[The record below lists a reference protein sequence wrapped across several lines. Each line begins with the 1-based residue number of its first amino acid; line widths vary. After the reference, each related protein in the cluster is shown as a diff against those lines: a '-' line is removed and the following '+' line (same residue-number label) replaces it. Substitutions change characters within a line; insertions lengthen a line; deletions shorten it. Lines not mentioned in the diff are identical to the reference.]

1 MIVKQPRHINIDVMT
16 REILRKTSEL
26 KAESKQAIL
35 NGYKSDTPTLDKCTY
50 ETRSYIN
57 RKGGDYA
64 ETARR
69 IDLLNSFLAGAK
81 KGLNMVGDIL
91 ITMLEIS
98 EEASAIYIG
107 EPNPSFLE
115 HNIHLKRL
123 KEEFYSVTKLYK
135 IADIPLFT
143 IATSNT
149 TNCVNIDYNI
159 HMDSDGSTRIFYET
173 PKILDESVAIGGV
186 AANRPT
192 ISVDRVAYNNVETTY
207 IVPAVPPVAITT
219 DIYKNNII
227 VIEECIN
234 RVNNYKLELDKLTTR
249 VELRKREIDSLL
261 CVLGNSWR
269 RDMETDR
276 ELEERIS
283 NNRFL
288 MKKPEY
294 NI

>member
-69 IDLLNSFLAGAK
+69 IDLLNSFLVGAK

-98 EEASAIYIG
+98 EEASAIYVG
-107 EPNPSFLE
+107 ELNPSFLE

-149 TNCVNIDYNI
+149 TNCINIDYNI

-173 PKILDESVAIGGV
+173 PKILDETVAIGGV
-186 AANRPT
+186 AASRPT
-192 ISVDRVAYNNVETTY
+192 LSIDRVTYNNVETSY

-269 RDMETDR
+269 RDVETDR
-276 ELEERIS
+276 ELEASIS